1 MNQMQQM
8 LANAQRMQRNLEKAN
23 AEIRAK
29 EYSVSKN
36 GMVDLVMMGDRS
48 VKSLKINKEA
58 FDPENQELI
67 EETIALALSEALAQI
82 DKDYNEA
89 EEKIT
94 GQRGGLF

>member
-8 LANAQRMQRNLEKAN
+8 LMNAQRMQRELQKAHAAL
-23 AEIRAK
+23 AETEFK
-29 EYSVSKN
+29 VSKA

-48 VKSLKINKEA
+48 VKSLKIDKEA